1 MATELK
7 PGDIVRLKSG
17 GPAMTVTAIG
27 EHAGETRALC
37 EWFDGTKHHQDHFI
51 LAALEPSGPDDRPKP
66 QVIRRNR

>member
-27 EHAGETRALC
+27 EHAGETKALC
-37 EWFDGTKHHQDHFI
+37 EWFDGMKHHQDHFI